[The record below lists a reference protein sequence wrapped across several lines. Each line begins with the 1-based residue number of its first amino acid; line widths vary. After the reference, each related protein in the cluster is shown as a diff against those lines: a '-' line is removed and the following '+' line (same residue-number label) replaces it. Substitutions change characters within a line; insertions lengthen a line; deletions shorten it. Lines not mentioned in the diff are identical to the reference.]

1 MENNL
6 PIHLQE
12 VIFGS
17 SEPKVSRMI
26 SKLEQEGKIKKIAPR
41 LYTGNLEATPEAIIR
56 QNLFII
62 LGRLFPGAVLS
73 HRSAFEFQ
81 PTSSKQIF
89 LTYSYTKKTTLPG
102 ITLRFLKGE
111 GPIDGDNPLSGQLFV
126 SQRERAFLENLQTSR
141 KPGPDSKTLTYP
153 ELEDRLE
160 QVVRINGED
169 ELNKLRDRA
178 RILANKLGLQKEFTK
193 LDKLISAILSTHS
206 SRILTSPLAL
216 ARAFGT
222 PFDPGRYKLFGKL
235 FRELQQHEFKLVEEK
250 NKDLN
255 SFRNVAF
262 YEGYFSNYIE
272 GTIFEIEEAKR
283 IIDTQMPLPA
293 RNEDSHDILGTYKI
307 VSNRKEMAT
316 TPDSPE
322 ELISILQYRHQVLL
336 SARED
341 KLPGEFKN
349 KNNLAGQTT
358 FVDVSLV
365 RGTLIKGFEFYAALR
380 QPFSKAAYMMF
391 MISEIHPFLD
401 GNGRIA
407 RIMMNAELVAG
418 NQSKIIIPN
427 VFREDYLL
435 SLRKLT
441 RQHDPLPYIRMLAKA
456 HEFSAT
462 IYGDSMDDI
471 QRKLEHSNAFH
482 LPDEAILKIIDSDTG
497 DYSQ

>member
-17 SEPKVSRMI
+17 SEPKVSKMI
-26 SKLEQEGKIKKIAPR
+26 SKLEKEGKIKKIAPR

-81 PTSSKQIF
+81 PTLSKQIF
-89 LTYSYTKKTTLPG
+89 LTYSYTRKSTLPG
-102 ITLRFLKGE
+102 VTLRFLEGKG
-111 GPIDGDNPLSGQLFV
+111 PVDGDNPLSGQLFV

-153 ELEDRLE
+153 ELENRLE

-178 RILANKLGLQKEFTK
+178 RILSNKLGMQKEFSK

-222 PFDPGRYKLFGKL
+222 PFDPGRYELFGKL

-255 SFRNVAF
+255 SFRSVAF

-349 KNNLAGQTT
+349 KNNLAGQTA
-358 FVDVSLV
+358 FVDLSLV
-365 RGTLIKGFEFYAALR
+365 RGTLIKGFEFYASLR

-462 IYGDSMDDI
+462 IYGDSMDEI
-471 QRKLEHSNAFH
+471 QRKLEQSNAFH
-482 LPDEAILKIIDSDTG
+482 MPDEAKLKIIGSDTG
-497 DYSQ
+497 EDLQ